1 LIKGYSLKVKSH
13 GLLTFN
19 ISEFAMKKFLGI
31 LIFALLLSALVA
43 GTAVAQDNTPP
54 TDDEVNAVA
63 HKLYCPVCESTPL
76 DVCPTDACKDWREL
90 IRTMLSE
97 GKTEA
102 EILQHFED
110 QYGARVL
117 AEPPKE
123 GFYWLVYL
131 LPPAIILVGAVVLFR
146 SLKAWTKPKAAA
158 PVASGAENNSSAQK
172 DDYVKRLE
180 EELKKQK

>member
-1 LIKGYSLKVKSH
+1 
-13 GLLTFN
+13 
-19 ISEFAMKKFLGI
+19 MKKFLYT
-31 LIFALLLSALVA
+31 LTFIFLLSILFTSVAL
-43 GTAVAQDNTPP
+43 AQNDTPP
-54 TDDEVNAVA
+54 TDDEVNAIA
-63 HKLYCPVCESTPL
+63 HKLYCPVCENTPL

-97 GKTEA
+97 GKTET
-102 EILQHFED
+102 EILQHFKD

-131 LPPAIILVGAVVLFR
+131 LPPAIILAGAVVLFR
-146 SLKAWTKPKAAA
+146 ALKEWTKPKAAA
-158 PVASGAENNSSAQK
+158 SVLGGAQSGSSSEKDAYVA
-172 DDYVKRLE
+172 RLE

>member
-1 LIKGYSLKVKSH
+1 M
-13 GLLTFN
+13 LLALN
-19 ISEFAMKKFLGI
+19 ILELPMKKVLYT
-31 LIFALLLSALVA
+31 LIFTFLLGTLFTGVAL
-43 GTAVAQDNTPP
+43 AQGSNPP

-90 IRTMLSE
+90 IRTMLAE
-97 GKTEA
+97 GKTED

-131 LPPAIILVGAVVLFR
+131 LPPAIILAGAVILFR
-146 SLKAWTKPKAAA
+146 SLKEWTKPKAAA
-158 PVASGAENNSSAQK
+158 PITGGAGSAPSSEQ
-172 DDYVKRLE
+172 DEYVMRLE

>member
-1 LIKGYSLKVKSH
+1 
-13 GLLTFN
+13 
-19 ISEFAMKKFLGI
+19 MKKFLYT
-31 LIFALLLSALVA
+31 LIFTFLLGALFTGVAL
-43 GTAVAQDNTPP
+43 AQGNNPP

-76 DVCPTDACKDWREL
+76 DVCPTEACRDWREL
-90 IRTMLSE
+90 IRTMLAE
-97 GKTEA
+97 GKTED
-102 EILQHFED
+102 EIIKHFEE

-131 LPPAIILVGAVVLFR
+131 LPPAVILAGAVVLFR
-146 SLKAWTKPKAAA
+146 SLKEWTKPKAAA
-158 PVASGAENNSSAQK
+158 PVSGGAGGASSSSAEK
-172 DDYVKRLE
+172 DEYVSRFE

>member
-1 LIKGYSLKVKSH
+1 
-13 GLLTFN
+13 
-19 ISEFAMKKFLGI
+19 MKKFLYTLVFTFLLG
-31 LIFALLLSALVA
+31 ALFTGVAL
-43 GTAVAQDNTPP
+43 AQGNNPP

-90 IRTMLSE
+90 IRTMLAE
-97 GKTEA
+97 GKTED

-123 GFYWLVYL
+123 GFYWLIYL
-131 LPPAIILVGAVVLFR
+131 MPPVIILAGAIILFR
-146 SLKAWTKPKAAA
+146 SLKEWTKPKAAA
-158 PVASGAENNSSAQK
+158 PIPGEARSEPSRVDAEK
-172 DDYVKRLE
+172 DDYVARLE

>member
-1 LIKGYSLKVKSH
+1 
-13 GLLTFN
+13 
-19 ISEFAMKKFLGI
+19 MKKFLYT
-31 LIFALLLSALVA
+31 LTFIFLLSILFTSVAL
-43 GTAVAQDNTPP
+43 AQNDTPP
-54 TDDEVNAVA
+54 TDDEVNAIA
-63 HKLYCPVCESTPL
+63 HKLYCPVCENTPL

-97 GKTEA
+97 GKTET
-102 EILQHFED
+102 EILQHFKD

-131 LPPAIILVGAVVLFR
+131 LPPAIILAGAVVLFR
-146 SLKAWTKPKAAA
+146 ALKEWTKPKAAA
-158 PVASGAENNSSAQK
+158 PVLGDAQSGSSSEK
-172 DDYVKRLE
+172 DAYVTRLE